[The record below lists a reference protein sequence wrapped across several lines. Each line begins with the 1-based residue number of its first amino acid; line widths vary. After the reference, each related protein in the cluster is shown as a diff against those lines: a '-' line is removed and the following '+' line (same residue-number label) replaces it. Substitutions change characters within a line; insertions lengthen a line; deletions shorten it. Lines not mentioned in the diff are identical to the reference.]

1 MRGRLLDIVRAVL
14 AVAVLAA
21 VAIALWRNWDAVST
35 ELALLP
41 SGAIVT
47 SFLLAL
53 SAPVLTLF
61 GWRVLLRDLGTD
73 LALPPSASIFF
84 VGQLGK
90 YVPGSV
96 WSVVAQAEMG
106 QRLGIPRR
114 RMGVTSLLA
123 IGLSVVWGALLGL
136 PALPLLLD
144 RSGGAVSAWWLVAAV
159 IAAGVVLTPR
169 ILGAVVDGLLRLLRR
184 DPLGYSLTGRA
195 VVVTSCWFALAWLAV
210 GASVLVMA
218 RALSADAD
226 PTDLALACLSGF
238 PLAGAIGM
246 FSFFLPAGVGVRDGV
261 LAVLLAGLMSPPAA
275 AAVVVVA
282 RFLSIVVDIVLALL
296 GWIWGRTHHL
306 LGTPSGATG
315 ER

>member
-1 MRGRLLDIVRAVL
+1 MRGRLLDIIRVILALAVL
-14 AVAVLAA
+14 LAVG
-21 VAIALWRNWDAVST
+21 IALWRNWDAVST
-35 ELALLP
+35 ELGLLP
-41 SGAIVT
+41 KGAIVAA
-47 SFLLAL
+47 FLLAL
-53 SAPVLTLF
+53 LAPILTLF

-73 LALPPSASIFF
+73 LALPPSASVFF

-144 RSGGAVSAWWLVAAV
+144 RGGQQVSGWWLVPAALV
-159 IAAGVVLTPR
+159 AVVLLTPR
-169 ILGAVVDGLLRLLRR
+169 ILNGVIALMLRLLKRE
-184 DPLGYSLTGRA
+184 PLEHPLTGLA
-195 VVVTSCWFALAWLAV
+195 IVVTSVWFALAWLSV
-210 GASVLVMA
+210 GASVLVLS
-218 RALSADAD
+218 RALAPDAS
-226 PTDLALACLSGF
+226 TSGLVLASLAGF
-238 PLAGAIGM
+238 PLAAAMGM

-261 LAVLLAGLMSPPAA
+261 LAVLLSGLLSPPAA

-282 RFLSIVVDIVLALL
+282 RFLSIVVDIVLALA
-296 GWIWGRTHHL
+296 GWVWGRTHHL
-306 LGTPSGATG
+306 LGSSA
-315 ER
+315 